1 MWTVMGS
8 GLALVDLSV
17 VEQSYRAVLAVS
29 RSEQKIV
36 VAAHTASVFWVRD
49 GYTDV
54 IDRMTAVI
62 ELPDTS
68 PPSPEQRG
76 FWGYTAFDR
85 GRREKSTAT
94 SWTWRLPSIG
104 TSSSVTCR
112 PRLDA
117 PRTVGTSLS
126 ASPES
131 SPGRGPSAGLVGL
144 GRNRARRAALLR
156 GPRQHGRVRRPGS
169 RHERGTQPAAR
180 PHQPAAAHHRDD
192 RSGV

>member
-1 MWTVMGS
+1 MLDVGLSYHRPMWTVMGS

-85 GRREKSTAT
+85 GRREN
-94 SWTWRLPSIG
+94 LQ
-104 TSSSVTCR
+104 
-112 PRLDA
+112 LH
-117 PRTVGTSLS
+117 
-126 ASPES
+126 
-131 SPGRGPSAGLVGL
+131 PGRGAYQVSGL
-144 GRNRARRAALLR
+144 
-156 GPRQHGRVRRPGS
+156 
-169 RHERGTQPAAR
+169 
-180 PHQPAAAHHRDD
+180 HHR
-192 RSGV
+192 